1 MTVFSRI
8 LIDSRDRR
16 AMYVF
21 GSLERLHAVVARAT
35 NSDASGDQHRVLW
48 RLDKASHGAM
58 QRLYIVSPSE
68 PDRSVFEEELG
79 VNADRDCSS
88 CDYGPFLEHLES
100 GQEWAFRVTV
110 NPTHSVPSEG
120 FASRGRRQPIV
131 RRDEQAEWLFRK
143 FRKIGCHMTINRLDQ
158 PEVAIRG
165 TQQISFRKRGT
176 TVVLTQVT
184 FEGILSVDDPNTLC
198 QALVDGIGSAKAY
211 GCGLLTLAPLQ
222 VRSMDAI

>member
-8 LIDSRDRR
+8 LVDSRDRR

-21 GSLERLHAVVARAT
+21 GSLERLHAVIARAT
-35 NSDASGDQHRVLW
+35 NSDAQDKRRRVLW
-48 RLDKASHGAM
+48 RLDKAPHGAV
-58 QRLYIVSPSE
+58 QRLYIVSPSD
-68 PDRSVFEEELG
+68 PDYAIFEEELG
-79 VNADRDCSS
+79 VHVDRDCSS
-88 CDYGPFLEHLES
+88 CDYEPFLDHLDS

-110 NPTHSVPSEG
+110 NPTRSIPSEG

-131 RRDEQAEWLFRK
+131 RRDEQTEWLFRQ

-184 FEGILSVDDPNTLC
+184 FEGILSVDDSNSLR